1 MRPADKKGGSQRANE
16 DEGLCALGS
25 QKGTVRGAGETGSWR
40 KEKAQGGRYCGVG
53 FRVLG
58 ARLICF

>member
-25 QKGTVRGAGETGSWR
+25 QSGAGKTGSWR
-40 KEKAQGGRYCGVG
+40 KEKAWGGRHCGVG

-58 ARLICF
+58 ERLICF